1 MLLYPI
7 HQSKYFLLFHT
18 GKVMSNQLSFINM
31 GVFAKNTLCLI
42 TALFFSVQCFCQR
55 ANNRWFSQ
63 YEVGFFLGNSGYLG
77 DLNKSDWFSK
87 EPHFAYG
94 AFGRYNLSPKFALK
108 LAYSRGNLT
117 GRDSNYPDRA
127 FRNFSTQTT
136 INDIAWQIE
145 YQPWAFPMSKLPHEF
160 ETMLRP
166 YIFVGVG
173 MGFVNPKPDMSNMLV
188 IKPEIAA
195 GIETDI
201 NTEYSKSTLVVPFG
215 LGIKYRVTRTWTI
228 GLEAGF
234 RFTFSDYVDG
244 ISQAANPA
252 KTDRYKFSGVV
263 VSYRFKRSPTKCHIP

>member
-1 MLLYPI
+1 
-7 HQSKYFLLFHT
+7 
-18 GKVMSNQLSFINM
+18 M
-31 GVFAKNTLCLI
+31 GFFKKSALCLLVV
-42 TALFFSVQCFCQR
+42 AYSLQSFSQR
-55 ANNRWFSQ
+55 ANNRWFSH
-63 YEVGFFLGNSGYLG
+63 YEVGTFIGMSGYLG

-94 AFGRYNLSPKFALK
+94 AFGRYNLSPKFAIK

-136 INDIAWQIE
+136 INDISGQVE

-160 ETMLRP
+160 EAMLRP
-166 YIFVGVG
+166 YVFVGIG
-173 MGFVNPKPDMSNMLV
+173 MGFTNPKPDMTNMLV

-201 NTEYSKSTLVVPFG
+201 NTIYPRSTLVVPFG
-215 LGIKYRVTRTWTI
+215 LGIKYRVAQTWTI

-244 ISQAANPA
+244 ISQAANPS

-263 VSYRFKRSPTKCHIP
+263 VSYRFKRSPTKCTSF